1 MLVLVAD
8 NGYNIRI
15 GLLFAYLLCSCDDLN
30 MYGPHVHIHLNAWPI
45 GSSTIRK
52 CGLVE
57 VGVTLLEEVCYSEG
71 QL

>member
-1 MLVLVAD
+1 MAV
-8 NGYNIRI
+8 IK
-15 GLLFAYLLCSCDDLN
+15 LCDLDEN
-30 MYGPHVHIHLNAWPI
+30 GPHRVTCLNAWTKGN
-45 GSSTIRK
+45 GSIRK